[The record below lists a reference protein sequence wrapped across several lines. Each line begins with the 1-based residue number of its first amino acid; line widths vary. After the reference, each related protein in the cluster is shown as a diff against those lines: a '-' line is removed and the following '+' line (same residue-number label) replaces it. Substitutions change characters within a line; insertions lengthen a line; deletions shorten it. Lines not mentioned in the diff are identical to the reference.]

1 MKGRRWQLAGA
12 LNAAS
17 PKDMTKISFSGHR
30 ATEFPAPSGSISAF
44 ELLARLSQRIHHGF
58 RYRRRELKEFQ
69 PPLET
74 LASAMAVAA
83 ASPC

>member
-1 MKGRRWQLAGA
+1 MARRWQLAGA

-17 PKDMTKISFSGHR
+17 PKDVTKISYSGHR
-30 ATEFPAPSGSISAF
+30 ATEFLAPSGSGSAP
-44 ELLARLSQRIHHGF
+44 ELLARLSQGIHHGF
-58 RYRRRELKEFQ
+58 RYRRRESKGIQ

-83 ASPC
+83 TSPC